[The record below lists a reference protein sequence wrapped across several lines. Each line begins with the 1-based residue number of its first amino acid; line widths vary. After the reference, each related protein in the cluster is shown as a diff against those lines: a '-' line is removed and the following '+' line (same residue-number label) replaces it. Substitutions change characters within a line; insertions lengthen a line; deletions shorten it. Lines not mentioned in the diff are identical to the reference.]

1 MRRYLTAS
9 LAISIG
15 IASASLSAQVS
26 VSQEQLDK
34 GYLGD
39 QNARLTASQGN
50 PSEASFQVRAIDA
63 IARKDYA
70 RALSI
75 LRPYRMSDPLAYR
88 WLAGQAYLGQGN
100 YAAARKEFAAAVKA
114 RKNFTSAQVALG
126 MVEAQHGDKPAARA
140 IVQNLTARR
149 NDCAVTCKDN
159 AELANGIVTI
169 EAALKARP
177 D

>member
-1 MRRYLTAS
+1 MVSAA
-9 LAISIG
+9 LA
-15 IASASLSAQVS
+15 AQVN
-26 VSQEQLDK
+26 VPQEQLEK
-34 GYLGD
+34 GFLGD

-50 PSEASFQVRAIDA
+50 PSEASFQLRAIDA
-63 IARKDYA
+63 MSRADYA

-75 LRPYRMSDPLAYR
+75 LRPYRLSDPLAYR

-100 YAAARKEFAAAVKA
+100 YAAARKEFAAALKV

-126 MVEAQHGDKPAARA
+126 LVEAQHGDKPAARA
-140 IVQNLTARR
+140 ILQDLIARR
-149 NDCAVTCKDN
+149 GNCAATCKDS

-169 EAALKARP
+169 QTALQARP